1 MIYKREMLILRRYA
15 MLVGKPPFQAN
26 DVDSIYKYVE
36 LNFCNSNK
44 NSNFLAGKSA
54 TIHSHGP
61 KRCL

>member
-1 MIYKREMLILRRYA
+1 MIHKREMLILRRYA

-36 LNFCNSNK
+36 LNFRNQNE
-44 NSNFLAGKSA
+44 NSNFRAGKSA
-54 TIHSHGP
+54 TIHLHGL